1 MSKILEKSQK
11 SQIPQNNKEEIN
23 MSLTLSLENAANQGS
38 KGNQENL
45 APNRKFTNFN
55 QTSGQA
61 YQAIGV
67 SNLSSIEVFR
77 CQPTKPN

>member
-1 MSKILEKSQK
+1 MQLIKVA
-11 SQIPQNNKEEIN
+11 KETKRTNSYHEIYY
-23 MSLTLSLENAANQGS
+23 
-38 KGNQENL
+38 
-45 APNRKFTNFN
+45 FN

-77 CQPTKPN
+77 CQPTKPNWVSKRVNRYI